1 MVQED
6 SNATMR
12 TSKASAEDW
21 DRAKLIEMG
30 VKREFVLELDDKQAH
45 DLVKGLLYVWERDK

>member
-6 SNATMR
+6 SNATIR

-30 VKREFVLELDDKQAH
+30 VKREFVLELDDKQTH